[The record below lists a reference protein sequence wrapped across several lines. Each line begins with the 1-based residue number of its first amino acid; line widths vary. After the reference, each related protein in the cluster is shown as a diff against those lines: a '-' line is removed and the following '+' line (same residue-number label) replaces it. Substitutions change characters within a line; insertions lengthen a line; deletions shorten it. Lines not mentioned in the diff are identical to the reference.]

1 MMWIVGTSLVLAFL
15 GVVATRTAVANL
27 AAGAPERDPHVYWVL
42 GLVAL
47 LPAWLVPFV
56 ALMGSAPTPRVYLSW
71 AIPWALSS
79 SAALVGAIV
88 SEAAVRRGVGASG
101 PSSPARCWR
110 LGAVWFAPAWVITL
124 LGHLVP

>member
-1 MMWIVGTSLVLAFL
+1 MWIVAASLALAGL
-15 GVVATRTAVANL
+15 GLIATRTAVANL
-27 AAGAPERDPHVYWVL
+27 AAGAPDRDPHVYWIL

-56 ALMGSAPTPRVYLSW
+56 ALMGTVPTPRVHLSW

-79 SAALVGAIV
+79 SAGLIGAIA
-88 SEAAVRRGVGASG
+88 SEAAVRRGIGSSAPRPPAS
-101 PSSPARCWR
+101 CWR
-110 LGAVWFAPAWVITL
+110 LGAVWFVPAWVIAL

>member
-1 MMWIVGTSLVLAFL
+1 MWIVVASLALAGL
-15 GVVATRTAVANL
+15 GLIATRTAVANL

-56 ALMGSAPTPRVYLSW
+56 ALMGTAPTPRVYLSW

-79 SAALVGAIV
+79 AAGLIGAIA
-88 SEAAVRRGVGASG
+88 SEAAVRRGIGASA
-101 PSSPARCWR
+101 PRPPASCWR
-110 LGAVWFAPAWVITL
+110 LGVVWFVPAWVIAL

>member
-1 MMWIVGTSLVLAFL
+1 MWIVAASLALAGL
-15 GVVATRTAVANL
+15 GLIATRTAVANL
-27 AAGAPERDPHVYWVL
+27 AAGAPDRDPHVYWIL

-56 ALMGSAPTPRVYLSW
+56 ALMGTVPTPRVHLSW

-79 SAALVGAIV
+79 SAGLIGAIA
-88 SEAAVRRGVGASG
+88 SEAAVRRGIG
-101 PSSPARCWR
+101 SSAPRPPAWCWR
-110 LGAVWFAPAWVITL
+110 LGAVWFVPAWVIAL